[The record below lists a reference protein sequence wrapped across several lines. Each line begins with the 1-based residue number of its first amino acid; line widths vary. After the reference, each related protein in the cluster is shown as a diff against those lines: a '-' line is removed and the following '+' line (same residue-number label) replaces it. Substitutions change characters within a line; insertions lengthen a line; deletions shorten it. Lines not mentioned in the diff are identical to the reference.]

1 MEQDKTKEKFISNV
15 NKMADRRKQIEQI
28 YDGSDESLRRI
39 FNRASGASGGSRYN
53 ETTLQQ
59 ILNQVGTENINKNDV
74 FTISNYA
81 YATDPTFSGIID
93 YLSNIFLW
101 RYYYFPVQVKE
112 TAKDSDYE
120 EIYNLMTEVA
130 DGLVLEVTI
139 PTILTKLFKEGAVYI
154 YAMRNRPSKTVSLMV
169 LNSAYCRPVM
179 MSQYGTGV
187 FQFNLKYFDDLGF
200 RGEELL
206 QVLEYF
212 PDELVSAY
220 NEYKSGGPQFFMP
233 DGRTSTYLSVNDF
246 GFPTYLN
253 TLKSVF
259 DYNRYRANEVERNT
273 AQLDRIMTH
282 KIPSYENR
290 LLFELSEVRALHKS
304 MSRSLANNSRTR
316 LITTFGDVEIH
327 PMQEAAK
334 FSTETLQKAQEA
346 IYRTSGINSDMFMGK
361 TKESLEVSLTR
372 DQSIVWKY
380 IQQIMNFYNLTINNL
395 YNFRGYQ
402 IELTMLPITHY
413 NLKEMMENHRRNGEY
428 GIGRLEAIVASGTKQ
443 RHIAHKSKLEK
454 FLKLDD
460 VLTPLASAHTQPAQ
474 AAPEVKENKEEDG
487 DDPETKPNS
496 NSSED
501 DSNASEE

>member
-1 MEQDKTKEKFISNV
+1 MAE
-15 NKMADRRKQIEQI
+15 NKKPVKNTLMADRRKQIEAL
-28 YDGSDESLRRI
+28 YDGSDESLRNV
-39 FNRASGASGGSRYN
+39 FNRGVGSNIGSRYN
-53 ETTLQQ
+53 QQHLQL
-59 ILNQVGTENINKNDV
+59 ILDQVGTRIMNRKDILSL
-74 FTISNYA
+74 TNYA
-81 YATDPTFSGIID
+81 YATDAIYSGIID
-93 YLSNIFLW
+93 YLSNMFLW

-253 TLKSVF
+253 TLKSIF
-259 DYNRYRANEVERNT
+259 DYNQYRANEVERNT

-304 MSRSLANNSRTR
+304 MSRSLANSSRTR
-316 LITTFGDVEIH
+316 LVTTFGDVQIH

-334 FSTETLQKAQEA
+334 FSSESLQKAQEA

-372 DQSIVWKY
+372 DQSTV
-380 IQQIMNFYNLTINNL
+380 
-395 YNFRGYQ
+395 
-402 IELTMLPITHY
+402 
-413 NLKEMMENHRRNGEY
+413 
-428 GIGRLEAIVASGTKQ
+428 
-443 RHIAHKSKLEK
+443 
-454 FLKLDD
+454 
-460 VLTPLASAHTQPAQ
+460 
-474 AAPEVKENKEEDG
+474 
-487 DDPETKPNS
+487 
-496 NSSED
+496 
-501 DSNASEE
+501 